1 MFLTSQTGGVSNL
14 YSVGFQKEGDVCD
27 MVGSWAPF
35 NFDMAPSTSIVNECE
50 NINFLWD
57 PDQVHDGM
65 FVTGVIPSGEVI
77 QWYTEPGK
85 KRTGWTV
92 NMAQGTQVI
101 WAMWDG
107 QGNQGGTS
115 DVFTVGDGSD
125 DCLNMPYSSTPA
137 WTPTPTGQR
146 PTETD
151 SSSHRGG
158 VVTVT
163 AITMPRPQNA
173 ADLSGGA
180 IAGIVV
186 AVVVVV
192 LIIQAILL
200 WFCCRR
206 QLATYLENRKQ
217 QRERRRNPDV
227 DLFETNGTNMTS
239 LSGHTRNP
247 GSSGTNPFEDQAATV
262 SPFVGGSECPSPIS
276 PVGTSPIGTS
286 VPSGPFSPLYPTQ
299 QSYFLTSQGSS
310 SSSRVDDSER
320 SIGASAGS
328 ESTRAPSSKAQM
340 AATNPDDGMLS
351 PLYAD
356 LPPPS
361 APRGGFRRHQD
372 AGRVRVEPEVEDLP
386 PNYDPEWERDRT

>member
-1 MFLTSQTGGVSNL
+1 M
-14 YSVGFQKEGDVCD
+14 
-27 MVGSWAPF
+27 
-35 NFDMAPSTSIVNECE
+35 
-50 NINFLWD
+50 WD
-57 PDQVHDGM
+57 PEQSHDGT

-77 QWYTEPGK
+77 QWYTSPDK
-85 KRTGWTV
+85 RRTGWTL
-92 NMAQGTQVI
+92 NMAEGTQVI
-101 WAMWDG
+101 WAVWDG

-115 DVFTVGDGSD
+115 KVFTVGGGNN
-125 DCLNMPYSSTPA
+125 DCINLPYSSTPA
-137 WTPTPTGQR
+137 WTPTSVGQR
-146 PTETD
+146 PTETGQ
-151 SSSHRGG
+151 HRGG

-163 AITMPRPQNA
+163 AIPAPRPKSA

-192 LIIQAILL
+192 LILQAILL

-206 QLATYLENRKQ
+206 QLSTFLDNRRQ

-239 LSGHTRNP
+239 LSSRTGRHSQAAGP
-247 GSSGTNPFEDQAATV
+247 GATNPFDDQTATV

-276 PVGTSPIGTS
+276 PISPGGLNS
-286 VPSGPFSPLYPTQ
+286 SSGLLHSSSGLHSPGGLSPVGPFSPVNPTNH
-299 QSYFLTSQGSS
+299 SYFLTTQGSNS
-310 SSSRVDDSER
+310 GSADSER
-320 SIGASAGS
+320 SIGASAGAS
-328 ESTRAPSSKAQM
+328 IRAPSKAQL

-372 AGRVRVEPEVEDLP
+372 AGRVNVPEPEVEDLP
-386 PNYDPEWERDRT
+386 PNYNPEWERDR